1 MGVQH
6 DMERSLQQYVQA
18 HDQLSTAWEEVQQA
32 VWLHSLILAAFKWG
46 LACACLT
53 VEDVLNHRGR
63 EFGERPICPECG
75 SPLESR
81 GLVSRTIKSL
91 IGVVSWKRRAWRCPM
106 GCSIGLVAPLD
117 MALGLRP
124 HQRTSTE
131 LKQVACV
138 LAVFVPYGIASVLLK
153 SLCGIDVSQ
162 GAIWDWVQWA
172 GKDAMHRLEQEL
184 AQLSEHLPDA
194 EELSA
199 TLRPLPLVLGGDG
212 VMVPFR
218 PHAGSAE
225 GKNVWR
231 EVKVGIVARVG
242 QRVTRTGR
250 TVSVLARRRLVAV
263 LGTIDEFQP
272 RLWMTAV
279 KEGLLQTRIAV
290 WLSDGGRG
298 FWRVYGDHFAFYAG
312 GILDFYHASQHLW
325 KAARVW
331 LDGRT
336 TPARTWFTTARH
348 KLRHGAAQE
357 VLDELRQAEI
367 CPSLSTEVRHTL
379 ANVIA
384 YLEIHRDHIDYEGYK
399 EMGLPIGSGM
409 VESVCKWLIHQRFKC
424 VGMRWSEDGFNHLLH
439 LRLAWVNGTFD
450 ELFEPSQPAT
460 C

>member
-1 MGVQH
+1 MSFSVH
-6 DMERSLQQYVQA
+6 QYVQT
-18 HDQLSTAWEEVQQA
+18 HEKLSTSWEAVHQA
-32 VWLHSLILAAFKWG
+32 VWLHNLILAAFKLG
-46 LACACLT
+46 VAFARLV
-53 VEDVLNHRGR
+53 VEEELNQRGR
-63 EFGERPICPECG
+63 EFGERETCPECG
-75 SPLESR
+75 TPLESR

-91 IGVVSWKRRAWRCPM
+91 IGVVTWKRRGWRCPM

-117 MALGLRP
+117 RALGLRP

-131 LKQVACV
+131 LKQVGCV
-138 LAVFVPYGIASVLLK
+138 LAVFVPYGIATVLLK
-153 SLCGIDVSQ
+153 NLCGVDVSH

-172 GKDAMHRLEQEL
+172 GKDAMNRLEQEL
-184 AQLSEHLPDA
+184 AHLSEGLPDV
-194 EELSA
+194 EDLSA
-199 TLRPLPLVLGGDG
+199 TLRQLPLVLGGDG

-298 FWRVYGDHFAFYAG
+298 FWRAYGDHFAFYAG

-336 TPARTWFTTARH
+336 TRARAWFATARH

-357 VLDELRQAEI
+357 VLDELRQAQI
-367 CPSLSTEVRHTL
+367 PPTLSTEVRKTL

-384 YLEIHRDHIDYEGYK
+384 YLETHRDHIDYEGYK

-409 VESVCKWLIHQRFKC
+409 VESVCKWLIQQRFKC

-450 ELFEPSQPAT
+450 ELFEPSQQST
-460 C
+460 S

>member
-1 MGVQH
+1 
-6 DMERSLQQYVQA
+6 
-18 HDQLSTAWEEVQQA
+18 
-32 VWLHSLILAAFKWG
+32 
-46 LACACLT
+46 
-53 VEDVLNHRGR
+53 
-63 EFGERPICPECG
+63 
-75 SPLESR
+75 
-81 GLVSRTIKSL
+81 
-91 IGVVSWKRRAWRCPM
+91 
-106 GCSIGLVAPLD
+106 
-117 MALGLRP
+117 
-124 HQRTSTE
+124 

-138 LAVFVPYGIASVLLK
+138 LAVFVPYGIAAVLLK
-153 SLCGIDVSQ
+153 TICGVEVSH

-172 GKDAMHRLEQEL
+172 GKDAMNRLEQEL
-184 AQLSEHLPDA
+184 AQLSDHLPDA
-194 EELSA
+194 EALSA
-199 TLRPLPLVLGGDG
+199 AMAQLPLVLGGDG

-218 PHAGSAE
+218 PQAGSAQ

-272 RLWMTAV
+272 RLWLTAV
-279 KEGLLQTRIAV
+279 KEGLLQVRVAV

-298 FWRVYGDHFAFYAG
+298 FWRAYADQFAFYAG

-336 TPARTWFTTARH
+336 TQARTWFATARH

-357 VLDELRQAEI
+357 VLDDLREAHLT
-367 CPSLSTEVRHTL
+367 PTLSAEVRKTL

-384 YLEIHRDHIDYEGYK
+384 YLDTHRDHIDYEGYK

-409 VESVCKWLIHQRFKC
+409 VESVCKWLIQQRFKC
-424 VGMRWSEDGFNHLLH
+424 VGMRWSEDGFTHLLH

-450 ELFEPSQPAT
+450 DLFEHPMPT
-460 C
+460 K

>member
-1 MGVQH
+1 MVT
-6 DMERSLQQYVQA
+6 ELQQHPQYHEKLQEHVN
-18 HDQLSTAWEEVQQA
+18 A
-32 VWLHSLILAAFKWG
+32 VYHAELLHTLILAAFRLALA
-46 LACACLT
+46 LACLL
-53 VEDVLNHRGR
+53 VEEVLNQRGR
-63 EFGERPICPECG
+63 EFGERRVCPQCRA
-75 SPLESR
+75 SLESR
-81 GLVSRTIKSL
+81 GLVERTMMSV
-91 IGVVSWKRRAWRCPM
+91 IGHVTWKRRAWRCPQ
-106 GCSIGLVAPLD
+106 GCRLGLVAPLD
-117 MALGLRP
+117 EALGIQP

-138 LAVFVPYGIASVLLK
+138 LAVFVPYGIAAGLLK
-153 SLCGIDVSQ
+153 TISGIEVSH

-172 GKDAMHRLEQEL
+172 GKEAMNRLEQEL
-184 AQLSEHLPDA
+184 TQLSERLPDA
-194 EELSA
+194 EVLSTA
-199 TLRPLPLVLGGDG
+199 MAQLPLVLGGDG

-218 PHAGSAE
+218 PQAGSAQ

-272 RLWMTAV
+272 RLWLTAV
-279 KEGLLQTRIAV
+279 KEGLLQARVAV

-298 FWRVYGDHFAFYAG
+298 FWRVYADRFAFYAG

-336 TPARTWFTTARH
+336 TQARTWFATARH
-348 KLRHGAAQE
+348 KLRHGTAQE
-357 VLDELRQAEI
+357 VLDDLREAHRTPILSAEM
-367 CPSLSTEVRHTL
+367 RKTL

-384 YLEIHRDHIDYEGYK
+384 YLDTHRDHIDYEGYK

-409 VESVCKWLIHQRFKC
+409 VESVCKWLIQQRFKC
-424 VGMRWSEDGFNHLLH
+424 VGMRWSEDGFTHLLH

-450 ELFEPSQPAT
+450 ELFEPPAPT
-460 C
+460 K